1 MLRLSIR
8 SLLAKKLRFIT
19 TAVAIVLGVAFTA
32 GTMILADTMSASYGT
47 AIEGVADG
55 VDVVARGHRLD
66 PDDPLTARAEI
77 PLDTLD
83 TIAGLPG
90 VAAAAP
96 YSEGYTEVIGA
107 DGSTIDVMQSV
118 GLNWIDDDVL
128 ALYEIV
134 DGRAPSATGEVAL
147 GDNTAELADVA
158 IGDPVDLLTVRGRET
173 FTVVGLTQLSGGAAF
188 GNTGFVHFTDADADG
203 RITESGQTDW
213 VIARGDGSVTPDALA
228 ASASLVLPDQ
238 NIVTGQGMIDEQQ
251 ADVDRAVDLIRTI
264 LLVFGFIALFV
275 GAFTIAN
282 TFTVTIAQRTKE
294 LALVRAIG
302 AGRRQ
307 VLGSVVIE
315 AAVLGVVAA
324 ATGVVAGI
332 GVAAG
337 LTKLFE
343 TFGLEFPDSD
353 LVIATR
359 TIVWSMVTG
368 VGVTIGSALL
378 PARRGASVAPV
389 EAMREAS
396 TEAPGVPI
404 RRTVVGL
411 VAAVAGV
418 ALLILGGAD
427 GNARTVGFG
436 CALAFVG
443 ALALGPVLV
452 RPVVAALSVP
462 LGWFGASGRLAAA
475 NARRNSKRSAATA
488 SALTIGVMLVA
499 GAAMFA
505 STASETVRGDVEE
518 VFVAD
523 RIVRS
528 LGMSPGMPTEL
539 AVALADIDGV
549 DVLPMQTADVSID
562 GDTTAVTGLDLADA
576 DGFLDVEVV
585 DGAIDA
591 TSLAVGDQLA
601 ADQGWAVGDAIDI
614 TFADGASEQLPI
626 GAILD
631 EGAALE
637 PIVAPYDL
645 VAAHGI
651 GLDRLL
657 FIDAGDDASIA
668 AVEAITDQ
676 MPTATVETVSELS
689 DAIAGTFDTL
699 LTIVLGF
706 LGLAIVIAVLGIA
719 TTIGL
724 SVHERTRELG
734 VLRAVGMSRSQLRRS
749 IRLEAI
755 VIALFGTAVG
765 AALGI
770 GGTWAL
776 LTTLGDDGFA
786 SPVLPI
792 GPLVGTAIGAILA
805 GTAAAALPAHRAAR
819 RPVLDAIRA
828 D

>member
-32 GTMILADTMSASYGT
+32 GTMILADTMSASFGT

-77 PLDTLD
+77 PFDTLD
-83 TIAGLPG
+83 TIADLPG

-134 DGRAPSATGEVAL
+134 DGRAPSASGEVAL

-173 FTVVGLTQLSGGAAF
+173 FTVVGFTQLSGGSAF

-203 RITESGQTDW
+203 RITEPGQTDW

-324 ATGVVAGI
+324 AAGVVAGI

-337 LTKLFE
+337 LIQLFA

-359 TIVWSMVTG
+359 TIVWSMATG

-418 ALLILGGAD
+418 AFLIVGGSD
-427 GNARTVGFG
+427 GNAKTVGYG
-436 CALAFVG
+436 IALAFVG

-452 RPVVAALSVP
+452 RPVVAALAVP

-562 GDTTAVTGLDLADA
+562 GDIATVSGLDLADA
-576 DGFLDVEVV
+576 DGFLDVEVL

-601 ADQGWAVGDAIDI
+601 ADQGWSVGDSVDI
-614 TFADGASEQLPI
+614 TFTDGTSEQLPI

-657 FIDAGDDASIA
+657 FIDAGDDAAIA
-668 AVEAITDQ
+668 AVEAVTDQ

-689 DAIAGTFDTL
+689 AAIAGTFDTL

>member
-55 VDVVARGHRLD
+55 VDVVVRGHRLD

-96 YSEGYTEVIGA
+96 YAEGYTEVIGA

-128 ALYEIV
+128 ALYEVV
-134 DGRAPSATGEVAL
+134 DGRAPSAPGEVAL
-147 GDNTAELADVA
+147 GDNTADLADVA

-173 FTVVGLTQLSGGAAF
+173 FTVVGLTQLSGGSAF
-188 GNTGFVHFTDADADG
+188 GSTGFVHFTDADAEG
-203 RITESGQTDW
+203 RITELGQTDW

-238 NIVTGQGMIDEQQ
+238 SIVTGQGMIDEQQ

-324 ATGVVAGI
+324 AAGVVAGI

-337 LTKLFE
+337 LTELFA

-359 TIVWSMVTG
+359 TIVWSMATG

-396 TEAPGVPI
+396 TEPAGVPI

-418 ALLILGGAD
+418 VLLLVGGSD
-427 GNARTVGFG
+427 GNAKTVGYG
-436 CALAFVG
+436 MALAFVG

-452 RPVVAALSVP
+452 RPVVAALAVP

-523 RIVRS
+523 RIVRP

-539 AVALADIDGV
+539 AAALADIDGV

-562 GDTTAVTGLDLADA
+562 GDTTAVTGLDLAAA

-601 ADQGWAVGDAIDI
+601 ADQGWSVGDTIDI
-614 TFADGASEQLPI
+614 TFADGTSEQLPI
-626 GAILD
+626 GVVLD

-637 PIVAPYDL
+637 PVIAPYDL

-651 GLDRLL
+651 GLDQLL
-657 FIDAGDDASIA
+657 FIDAGDDDSIA

-676 MPTATVETVSELS
+676 MPTATVESVSELS

-755 VIALFGTAVG
+755 VIALFGTAIG

-776 LTTLGDDGFA
+776 LRTLTDDGFA
-786 SPVLPI
+786 DPVLPI

-819 RPVLDAIRA
+819 RKVLDAIRA